1 MAEKVK
7 SSKVKSFFSHA
18 FAWLR
23 SVKSEL
29 KKIVWT
35 SPKALR
41 SNTIMVLVALIA
53 TAAAT
58 GVVDYVFSKFI
69 MILGIII

>member
-1 MAEKVK
+1 MAEKEK
-7 SSKVKSFFSHA
+7 TSKVKSFFSRA

-41 SNTIMVLVALIA
+41 TNSIMVIVALVIV
-53 TAAAT
+53 AAAT
-58 GVVDYVFSKFI
+58 GVVDTIFSKFI
-69 MILGIII
+69 YILGIII

>member
-1 MAEKVK
+1 MAEKEK
-7 SSKVKSFFSHA
+7 TSKVKSFFSRA

-41 SNTIMVLVALIA
+41 TN
-53 TAAAT
+53 
-58 GVVDYVFSKFI
+58 
-69 MILGIII
+69 

>member
-1 MAEKVK
+1 MAENEKT
-7 SSKVKSFFSHA
+7 SKVKSFFSHA

-41 SNTIMVLVALIA
+41 TNSIMVIVALVIV
-53 TAAAT
+53 AAAT
-58 GVVDYVFSKFI
+58 GVIDTIFSKFI
-69 MILGIII
+69 YILGIII

>member
-1 MAEKVK
+1 MAEKEK
-7 SSKVKSFFSHA
+7 TSKVKSFFSRI

-35 SPKALR
+35 SPKTLR
-41 SNTIMVLVALIA
+41 NNFIMVIVVMVVLAIV
-53 TAAAT
+53 T
-58 GVVDYVFSKFI
+58 GAVDLLFSKFI
-69 MILGIII
+69 QILAYLF

>member
-1 MAEKVK
+1 MAEKEK
-7 SSKVKSFFSHA
+7 TSKVKSFFSRIS
-18 FAWLR
+18 AWLR

-41 SNTIMVLVALIA
+41 TNTIMVIVVLALA
-53 TAAAT
+53 AAAT
-58 GVVDYVFSKFI
+58 GVIDAVFSKFI
-69 MILGIII
+69 YILGILI

>member
-1 MAEKVK
+1 MAEKAK
-7 SSKVKSFFSHA
+7 TSKVKSFFSRA

-41 SNTIMVLVALIA
+41 TNSIMVIVALVIV
-53 TAAAT
+53 AAAT
-58 GVVDYVFSKFI
+58 GVIDTIFSKFI
-69 MILGIII
+69 YILGIII

>member
-7 SSKVKSFFSHA
+7 TSKVKSFFSRA

-35 SPKALR
+35 SPKTWR
-41 SNTIMVLVALIA
+41 NNCIMVIVVLIIA
-53 TAAAT
+53 AAAT
-58 GVVDYVFSKFI
+58 GVVDTVFSKFI
-69 MILGIII
+69 YILGILI

>member
-1 MAEKVK
+1 MAENEKT
-7 SSKVKSFFSHA
+7 SKVKSFFSRA

-41 SNTIMVLVALIA
+41 TNSIMVIVALVIV
-53 TAAAT
+53 AAAT
-58 GVVDYVFSKFI
+58 GVIDTIFSKFI
-69 MILGIII
+69 YILGIII

>member
-41 SNTIMVLVALIA
+41 TNSIMVIVALVIV
-53 TAAAT
+53 AAAT
-58 GVVDYVFSKFI
+58 GVIDTIFSKFI
-69 MILGIII
+69 YILGIII

>member
-1 MAEKVK
+1 MAETEKKAKK
-7 SSKVKSFFSHA
+7 SIFSRA

-35 SPKALR
+35 SPKTVR
-41 SNTIMVLVALIA
+41 SNAILVIA
-53 TAAAT
+53 VIVVFAAIT
-58 GVVDYVFSKFI
+58 GAVDYVFSNFI
-69 MILGIII
+69 TALGKII

>member
-7 SSKVKSFFSHA
+7 TSKVKSFFSRI

-41 SNTIMVLVALIA
+41 TNTIMVIVALIIA
-53 TAAAT
+53 AAAT
-58 GVVDYVFSKFI
+58 GVIDTIFSKFI
-69 MILGIII
+69 YILGVII